1 MLPHSI
7 ARYSILMHILDP
19 ALRSLALGAVAA
31 IVLFAFRVKNPSARL
46 TVWKGVL
53 YAALA
58 MPLLALAVPAIPLP
72 VPRAVVAFFAKT
84 TSAPAASANLKTQ
97 ATAAVVE
104 NDQPMVVIESAP
116 SAHEQMDVVT
126 LSPTARA
133 RTMRRRHAAEI
144 IAQPTP
150 SALVLN
156 VASTPTQPAHAV
168 APSLAAQSAF
178 PWSMLAAA
186 IFGVVAL
193 FLLARIALGAVFGH
207 RLVRSAETIADCDA
221 LRILIRQARAAGVV
235 SAPRLA
241 ESDVISVPVTLGILR
256 PVILLPAYWHKWDE
270 PTLRA
275 VIAHEMSHVARR
287 DALTQRLALIHRA
300 IFWFSPL
307 AWWLNRALADAA
319 EEASDEAALLA
330 GADRAFYA
338 ETLLGFFAALSENS
352 RRRVYWQG
360 VSMAAPGQ
368 ADRRVDRILNWKGAV
383 SMRIRK
389 SLAVA
394 LAVVG
399 VPAILLAA
407 AARPSTQPAPPA
419 APPSPAAPAFPANP
433 PAMPQAAPNPQ
444 PVAIPDPAAEP
455 SIPTP
460 PSDAAP
466 VLSQLAPVAPVPPPA
481 IAPVSPDAPFVVVTP
496 NISIDSDD
504 EAMTLQMKQ
513 FDKNIQKQMNSAQLR
528 RRNDIQKQWS
538 INFKDMPQLSPEDQA
553 KLQDLEQ
560 QLAGL
565 SARFTKDSPEMQ
577 QLQQQIAELRS
588 HLDMNISKMITT
600 GPFLYQ
606 VGPVTKIRIGD
617 FGDRFVIV
625 SDDSPII
632 MSGDSQDVEHA
643 TALRSKINGDFI
655 WFQRDEKSY
664 IIKDQATVNQAEG
677 FFKNEQELGAKEQDL
692 GKQMRALGD
701 QMRDQGQKMRDVHV
715 TVPDL
720 SADMEKLEAQMKQ
733 LSASGGTQQ
742 QLGDLQRQLGELMR
756 KLGQNQGAAGDQQRQ
771 IGEQMR
777 QLGDQQRTLGD
788 QMRQIGDQQRD
799 AERQARDQLK
809 QLLDN
814 AITKGT
820 AQPE

>member
-1 MLPHSI
+1 MMPHSI
-7 ARYSILMHILDP
+7 ARSSILMHILDP

-31 IVLFAFRVKNPSARL
+31 IALVVFRVKNPSARL
-46 TVWKGVL
+46 AVWKAVL

-58 MPLLALAVPAIPLP
+58 MPLLALAMPAIPFP
-72 VPRAVVAFFAKT
+72 VPQSVMALFTKT
-84 TSAPAASANLKTQ
+84 TAASPASTTQAALAASDQPVAIIETAPAAAQVRSATTAPAITARTIRRAHRAEIAAQ
-97 ATAAVVE
+97 PIPPAATDATAVAAKSV
-104 NDQPMVVIESAP
+104 QAMAP
-116 SAHEQMDVVT
+116 SH
-126 LSPTARA
+126 TAQ
-133 RTMRRRHAAEI
+133 T
-144 IAQPTP
+144 
-150 SALVLN
+150 
-156 VASTPTQPAHAV
+156 
-168 APSLAAQSAF
+168 AF
-178 PWSMLAAA
+178 PWPKVAAV
-186 IFGVVAL
+186 IFLVVAL
-193 FLLARIALGAVFGH
+193 FLLARIALGTIFGH
-207 RLVRSAETIADCDA
+207 RLIRSAETIADCDA
-221 LRILIRQARAAGVV
+221 LRVLMRQARSAGVV
-235 SAPRLA
+235 SPPRLA
-241 ESDVISVPVTLGILR
+241 ESDIISVPVTLGILR
-256 PVILLPAYWHKWDE
+256 PIILLPAYWRKWNE

-275 VIAHEMSHVARR
+275 VIAHEISHIARR

-330 GADRAFYA
+330 GADRTFYA
-338 ETLLGFFAALSENS
+338 ETLLSFFAALSDDS
-352 RRRVYWQG
+352 RRVYWQG

-394 LAVVG
+394 FAVVG

-407 AARPSTQPAPPA
+407 AARPSTQTAAPA
-419 APPSPAAPAFPANP
+419 APPAPVAPAFPANP
-433 PAMPQAAPNPQ
+433 PTMPEAAPNPR
-444 PVAIPDPAAEP
+444 PIA
-455 SIPTP
+455 IPTP
-460 PSDAAP
+460 APAMPMAPADIPP
-466 VLSQLAPVAPVPPPA
+466 VLSQVAPAPLPPPA
-481 IAPVSPDAPFVVVTP
+481 VAQTPMAPPQPEAIPEPPDAPFVVVTP
-496 NISIDSDD
+496 NISINSDD
-504 EAMTLQMKQ
+504 GAMTLQMKQ
-513 FDKNIQKQMNSAQLR
+513 FNK
-528 RRNDIQKQWS
+528 DIQKQVNAAQLKS
-538 INFKDMPQLSPEDQA
+538 MRDMQKQMTLNFQTMPQLSPKDQI
-553 KLQDLEQ
+553 KLEQ
-560 QLAGL
+560 LEQRLADATAKYSANHPKVKELQQEIAALKDQLA
-565 SARFTKDSPEMQ
+565 
-577 QLQQQIAELRS
+577 
-588 HLDMNISKMITT
+588 MNISTMIANN
-600 GPFLYQ
+600 FEYQ
-606 VGPVTKIRIGD
+606 VGPMTKISVGD

-632 MSGDSQDVEHA
+632 MSGNSQDVEHA

-664 IIKDQATVNQAEG
+664 IIKDQATVNQAEAL
-677 FFKNEQELGAKEQDL
+677 FKNEQELAAKEQDL

-756 KLGQNQGAAGDQQRQ
+756 KLGQNQSQAGDQQRQ

-777 QLGDQQRTLGD
+777 QFGDQQRTLGD
-788 QMRQIGDQQRD
+788 QMRQIGDQQRE
-799 AERQARDQLK
+799 ASRQARDQMK
-809 QLLDN
+809 QLLDH